1 MKIYCTHIRN
11 FPKSSICHEFP
22 QFATTSSTLYRAL
35 CGGCTYVA
43 KQKNVKMFLTE
54 MFCLNRESSL
64 MGRTLLLVCLQTP
77 RGHHKHQKHQK
88 HHKHHKHRKH
98 ASNYLQSNQHKDK
111 YTDILCE
118 YIHIKY
124 PNNTCDNASINKD
137 CVLSTKFSLIHVLE
151 ILSEKSY
158 EALLCQISVRRPPAS
173 GRG

>member
-1 MKIYCTHIRN
+1 MSGIS
-11 FPKSSICHEFP
+11 PICHHIINPVQSLMWWVYICCKTKKCEF
-22 QFATTSSTLYRAL
+22 
-35 CGGCTYVA
+35 
-43 KQKNVKMFLTE
+43 FLAE

-77 RGHHKHQKHQK
+77 RGHHKHHKHQK
-88 HHKHHKHRKH
+88 HQKHHKHRKH

-111 YTDILCE
+111 YTDISCE

-158 EALLCQISVRRPPAS
+158 YEAVCQISVRRPAAS

>member
-1 MKIYCTHIRN
+1 MKIYGTHNGIFPNHQYVMN
-11 FPKSSICHEFP
+11 FPNLPPHHQPCTEP
-22 QFATTSSTLYRAL
+22 YVV
-35 CGGCTYVA
+35 GGCTCVA

-77 RGHHKHQKHQK
+77 RGHHKHQKH
-88 HHKHHKHRKH
+88 HKH

-118 YIHIKY
+118 YIHISY
-124 PNNTCDNASINKD
+124 PNNTRDNASINKD
-137 CVLSTKFSLIHVLE
+137 CVLSTKFSLIHVLK

-158 EALLCQISVRRPPAS
+158 EAVCQISVRR
-173 GRG
+173 